1 MGGSALEM
9 ETERASPQHYLNVYV
24 QVQRRLQ
31 SEWPKAVTYLPRK
44 HRFKQDHGDLDLLV
58 RRDTVDLTR
67 DWVKSAFEVDEVVVN
82 DGVWTFGVELEVPSS
97 DTSETSALQVDLVTK
112 RRKHWEMS
120 KAFYDFGGLGNL
132 MGKVARWLRYKW
144 GFQGLRMPV
153 YRDPKGER
161 SVKYGEY
168 VLTRDPK
175 EAFEFLG
182 FDYERF
188 QEGFQDMSEIFEYVR
203 SSEHFCRE
211 PFMPENMTADQ
222 KQRDRKRPVWD
233 SFKNYLRDLERLG
246 ELPSK
251 PDSRPTQK
259 EALERAKE
267 AFPHSELHDRLKED
281 REFVKLRER
290 AKKTWTGRVPMEEF
304 GVTGKELGKMLSNF
318 KDTFRTDRHRVEW
331 LVRNSR
337 ENALERFKF
346 ANDFDEVDEEKASG
360 DQKKRRFKQNLHQDA
375 FYL

>member
-1 MGGSALEM
+1 MGGSALKN
-9 ETERASPQHYLNVYV
+9 TQTVRADDGLYLDVYRHV
-24 QVQRRLQ
+24 EAKLSREFPDLVH
-31 SEWPKAVTYLPRK
+31 YLPRTVREK
-44 HRFKQDHGDLDLLV
+44 SDHGDLDLLV
-58 RRDTVDLTR
+58 RRDTAPVDRETVNRLF
-67 DWVKSAFEVDEVVVN
+67 SPNELVVN
-82 DGVWTFGVELEVPSS
+82 DNVWSFDVF
-97 DTSETSALQVDLVTK
+97 DFQVDLIVK
-112 RRKHWEMS
+112 RKEYWETL

-188 QEGFQDMSEIFEYVR
+188 QEGFQDMTEIFEYVR

-233 SFKNYLRDLERLG
+233 QFKNYLRDLETLG

-251 PDSRPTQK
+251 PESRPTQE
-259 EALERAKE
+259 EAVKCAKE
-267 AFPHSELHDRLKED
+267 AFPQSELHTRLEED
-281 REFVKLRER
+281 RQFVDLREK
-290 AKKTWTGRVPMEEF
+290 AKETWTGRVPMEEF

>member
-1 MGGSALEM
+1 MGGSALDRQ
-9 ETERASPQHYLNVYV
+9 TERAGPQHYLNVYV

-31 SEWPKAVTYLPRK
+31 SEWPKVVTYLPRK

-58 RRDTVDLTR
+58 RRDTVNLTR
-67 DWVKSAFEVDEVVVN
+67 DWVKSAFGVDEVVVN
-82 DGVWTFGVELEVPSS
+82 DGVWTFGVELEVPPNG
-97 DTSETSALQVDLVTK
+97 TSALQVDLVTK

-120 KAFYDFGGLGNL
+120 KTFFDQSGLGNL
-132 MGKVARWLRYKW
+132 MGKLARWLRYKW

-153 YRDPKGER
+153 YRDPQGER

-168 VLTRDPK
+168 VLTRDPQK
-175 EAFEFLG
+175 AFEFLG
-182 FDYERF
+182 FGYERF
-188 QEGFQDMSEIFEYVR
+188 QEGFQDMTEIFEYVR
-203 SSEHFCRE
+203 SSEHFCKE

-233 SFKNYLRDLERLG
+233 QFKTYLQDLEQLG

-251 PDSRPTQK
+251 SESRPTQE
-259 EALERAKE
+259 EAVKRAKE
-267 AFPHSELHDRLKED
+267 AFPYSELHTRLEKD
-281 REFVKLRER
+281 REFAELREK
-290 AKKTWTGRVPMEEF
+290 AKETWTGRVPMEEF
-304 GVTGKELGKMLSNF
+304 GVEGQELGEMLSNF
-318 KDTFRTDRHRVEW
+318 KDTFDTDRHRVEW

>member
-1 MGGSALEM
+1 MGGSALKN
-9 ETERASPQHYLNVYV
+9 TKTVRAYDGLYLDVYRHV
-24 QVQRRLQ
+24 EAKLSREFPDLVH
-31 SEWPKAVTYLPRK
+31 YLPRTVREK
-44 HRFKQDHGDLDLLV
+44 SDHGDLDLLV
-58 RRDTVDLTR
+58 RRDTAPVDRGTVNRLF
-67 DWVKSAFEVDEVVVN
+67 SPNELVVN
-82 DGVWTFGVELEVPSS
+82 DNVWSFDVF
-97 DTSETSALQVDLVTK
+97 DFQVDLIVK
-112 RRKHWEMS
+112 RKEYWGTL

-153 YRDPKGER
+153 YRDPQGER

-168 VLTRDPK
+168 VLTRDPQ

-203 SSEHFCRE
+203 SSEYFCRE

-233 SFKNYLRDLERLG
+233 SFKDYLAGLQGLG

-251 PDSRPTQK
+251 PESRPTQE
-259 EALERAKE
+259 EAVKRAKE

-281 REFVKLRER
+281 REFVDLREK

-304 GVTGKELGKMLSNF
+304 GVEGRELGEMLGNF
-318 KDTFRTDRHRVEW
+318 KDSFDTDRHRVEW

-337 ENALERFKF
+337 ENALERFKL
-346 ANDFDEVDEEKASG
+346 ANDFDDVDVKKARG
-360 DQKKRRFKQNLHQDA
+360 DETKRSFDQNWMWHNTNL
-375 FYL
+375 

>member
-1 MGGSALEM
+1 MGGSALKN
-9 ETERASPQHYLNVYV
+9 TQTVRADDGLYLDVYRHV
-24 QVQRRLQ
+24 EAKLSREFPDLVH
-31 SEWPKAVTYLPRK
+31 YLPRTVREK
-44 HRFKQDHGDLDLLV
+44 SDHGDLDLLV
-58 RRDTVDLTR
+58 RRDTAPVDRETVNRLF
-67 DWVKSAFEVDEVVVN
+67 SPNELVVN
-82 DGVWTFGVELEVPSS
+82 DNVWSFDVF
-97 DTSETSALQVDLVTK
+97 DFQVDLIVK
-112 RRKHWEMS
+112 RKEYWETL

-168 VLTRDPK
+168 VLTRDPQK
-175 EAFEFLG
+175 AFEFLG

-188 QEGFQDMSEIFEYVR
+188 QQGFQDMTEIFEYVR
-203 SSEHFCRE
+203 SSDHFCKE

-233 SFKNYLRDLERLG
+233 QFKNYLRDLERLG

-251 PDSRPTQK
+251 PESRPTQE
-259 EALERAKE
+259 EAVKRAKE
-267 AFPHSELHDRLKED
+267 AFPQSELHMRLEED
-281 REFVKLRER
+281 KRHMELREK

-304 GVTGKELGKMLSNF
+304 GVKGRELGQMLENF
-318 KDTFRTDRHRVEW
+318 YETFTNERRRYEW
-331 LVRNSR
+331 LVQNSR
-337 ENALERFKF
+337 EEALERFKW
-346 ANDFDEVDEEKASG
+346 ANSDHFDQVDERKARGSSNP
-360 DQKKRRFKQNLHQDA
+360 KQSLHQDA